1 MSLVKMNS
9 FDVIVIGSGHAGC
22 EAALS
27 SARMGCCTAMI
38 TLNAQSIGTMPCN
51 PAIGGSAK
59 GQIVGEIDALGGSM
73 GWVADQTFIQMKVLN
88 RSRGPSVQC
97 YRAQSDKDAYSDLMQ
112 QIVNDQTNLT
122 IIENEVTGLLFNNDR
137 TEILGVSTL
146 ESRYYASKVVI
157 TSGTFMKG
165 KIYTG
170 LSSSDAGRMGEG
182 VSTTLSDSLRD
193 LGLILGR
200 LKTGTPPRLDPDS
213 IDYSKMS
220 IQEGDNEFLRFS
232 FKTERHE
239 RYTQQLPC
247 YLTYTTPET
256 HQIIRDNLDE
266 SPMYSGL
273 IDGKGPRY
281 CPSIEDK
288 VVRFPQKDSHQ
299 IFMEPET
306 RDTVQ
311 VYAQGLNTSLPA
323 SVQDLFLKTIPGLEN
338 VKVRQYGYA
347 VEYDYVLPNQL
358 RHTLEL
364 KDCKGLYLAG
374 QICGTSGYEEAAG
387 QGLVAG
393 INAALSFS
401 KRNPFI
407 LRRDESYIGTMIDDL
422 CTKNVIQEPY
432 RMLSSRSEYRLLL
445 RQDNALS
452 RLSDYAYSFG
462 LISDSEIN
470 DIRQF
475 NQSINS
481 TILFFTK
488 QVISDDVVN
497 AFSLSKKVTIKQFVS
512 RPEITTNLLLNLEP
526 FSSLDYDVLSRA
538 MVMIKYEGYIAKQE
552 REIQKIRKADHKII
566 PKSIDYNVIH
576 GLRSESRDLF
586 IKEKPHSFGDARRIA
601 GINPADISVLMA
613 YVNS

>member
-1 MSLVKMNS
+1 MKS

-22 EAALS
+22 EAALA
-27 SARMGCCTAMI
+27 SARMGCRTAMI

-97 YRAQSDKDAYSDLMQ
+97 YRAQSDKDAYSDLMRD
-112 QIVNDQTNLT
+112 IVTNQECLHV
-122 IIENEVTGLLFNNDR
+122 IEAEVTGLLFDDLK
-137 TEILGVSTL
+137 TQVLGVSTSNTDYL
-146 ESRYYASKVVI
+146 SSKVII

-170 LSSSDAGRMGEG
+170 LTSSQAGRMGEG

-193 LGLILGR
+193 LGLSLGR
-200 LKTGTPPRLDPDS
+200 LKTGTPPRLEPDS
-213 IDYSKMS
+213 IDYSKMM
-220 IQEGDNEFLRFS
+220 IHEGDDEFLRFS
-232 FKTERHE
+232 FRTERHD
-239 RYTQQLPC
+239 RYTHQLPC
-247 YLTYTTPET
+247 YLTHTTPDT
-256 HQIIRDNLDE
+256 HQVIRDNLDQ

-288 VVRFPQKDSHQ
+288 VVRFPHKESHQ

-306 RDTVQ
+306 RETVQ

-323 SVQDLFLKTIPGLEN
+323 HVQDLFLKTIPGLEN

-364 KDCKGLYLAG
+364 KDCYGLYLAG

-401 KRNPFI
+401 NKDPFI

-452 RLSDYAYSFG
+452 RLSEYAFSFG
-462 LISDSEIN
+462 LLSESEILSIRHFN
-470 DIRQF
+470 DTIE
-475 NQSINS
+475 S
-481 TILFFTK
+481 TVSLFSK
-488 QVISDDVVN
+488 QITSDAVVE
-497 AFSLSKKVTIKQFVS
+497 AFGLSKKVTIKQFVS
-512 RPEITTNLLLNLEP
+512 RPEVTLDLLLNLDP
-526 FSSLDYDVLSRA
+526 FSTIDMDVLSRA

-566 PKSIDYNVIH
+566 PSTIDYTVIH

-586 IKEKPHSFGDARRIA
+586 IKEQPKSFGEARRIA